1 MDKNRAMNIIFMAL
15 DNLALDLM
23 HDSDAHE
30 VTLEEIDELS
40 MITIDVLS

>member
-1 MDKNRAMNIIFMAL
+1 MNNNRAIDIIFIAL

>member
-1 MDKNRAMNIIFMAL
+1 MDNGRAIDVIFKAL

-30 VTLEEIDELS
+30 VTLEELDEVS
-40 MITIDVLS
+40 MKVIKVLG

>member
-1 MDKNRAMNIIFMAL
+1 MNNNRAIDIIFIAL

-30 VTLEEIDELS
+30 VTLEELDELS